1 MDLKLNRAFCKAAE
15 WALARLKS
23 KIWQRRGGFGRVAP
37 LGFGS
42 FSGALLRDEKN
53 IKIKKDLKQ

>member
-1 MDLKLNRAFCKAAE
+1 MDLKLNRAFCKAAA
-15 WALARLKS
+15 WALARLKG
-23 KIWQRRGGFGRVAP
+23 KIWQRREH

-42 FSGALLRDEKN
+42 FSGALLRGEKN